1 MSDWETVS
9 NDIGD
14 HARLTYK
21 QIERDRTTRPLDF
34 PSPVVHRCT
43 RCTVNLYDPKTG
55 KYFLQDNVL
64 VRIESEQNSTHKL
77 QRLRIQETVSIPNS
91 HDDWNDYADI
101 AYCVKRKLSS
111 SVYGSVYKG
120 FVLKKRK
127 SQTLIKPK
135 THGTL
140 DVIREDDE
148 LLDSNQHENN
158 VLFSEEESVWE
169 PMNQNVIIKTASWD
183 KIRRLRGKHLEDPL
197 KEIQAMQLLEG
208 SSLGDYHPHV
218 IHSTSALQ
226 DDKYIYNITP
236 YCRDGDLGGVVM
248 GDIMSNL
255 RMSEKNAKHWFRQI
269 LLGLHHLQQKGVCH
283 RDLSLENIVVHGK
296 TCKIIDF
303 GMALR
308 VPYAHPSNA
317 GSSTDV
323 SDGTTRLPMVS
334 QGQGGDFTYMSPEV
348 LNRDSKFDGFAIDLW
363 SVGVILYI
371 MLIGTKPFK
380 WPHSSDEMFV
390 CLCVDGLLKDS
401 ISYWNIDLSDDAVDL
416 IQRMLLKDK
425 RMRPT
430 LAEVMEHPWLSSNDE
445 TSSVHTDNSSIQ
457 KEKKGSK
464 LWPRR
469 KQTQ

>member
-1 MSDWETVS
+1 M
-9 NDIGD
+9 
-14 HARLTYK
+14 HLYH
-21 QIERDRTTRPLDF
+21 Q
-34 PSPVVHRCT
+34 VVYRCT

-55 KYFLQDNVL
+55 KYYLQDNVL
-64 VRIESEQNSTHKL
+64 VRIESEQNATHKL
-77 QRLRIQETVSIPNS
+77 QRLGIQETNSKPNS
-91 HDDWNDYADI
+91 QTSDGNDNADI

-127 SQTLIKPK
+127 CQTLIKPRA
-135 THGTL
+135 HGRL

-148 LLDSNQHENN
+148 LLGSNQHQNCP
-158 VLFSEEESVWE
+158 LLSKDDSVWE
-169 PMNQNVIIKTASWD
+169 PMHKNVIIKTASWD

-208 SSLGDYHPHV
+208 SSLGGYHPHV
-218 IHSTSALQ
+218 IHSTTALQ

-248 GDIMSNL
+248 GDIMSNV
-255 RMSEKNAKHWFRQI
+255 RMSENNAKHWIRQI

-308 VPYAHPSNA
+308 VPYAHPSNV

-323 SDGTTRLPMVS
+323 SDGTTRLPMLP

-390 CLCVDGLLKDS
+390 CLCVDGLLKDI
-401 ISYWNIDLSDDAVDL
+401 ISYWNIELSDDAVDL

-425 RMRPT
+425 IMRPT
-430 LAEVMEHPWLSSNDE
+430 LAEVMEHPWLNSNDE
-445 TSSVHTDNSSIQ
+445 TSSVHTDTSTIHTDNSTIHTSNPSVQ

-464 LWPRR
+464 LWSRR
-469 KQTQ
+469 KQKQ